1 MALSPLIF
9 GCSGPLLT
17 RYEAKFFS
25 KRQPFGF
32 ILFARNLESPSQI
45 KALCQNLRTSVGW
58 NAPIFI
64 DQEGGRV
71 ARLGSPHWFEFQA
84 ALIDAHHP
92 RSERLF
98 WLRGRL
104 IAHNLISAGVDVN
117 CAPLGDL
124 AREITHPAL
133 KSRCYGE
140 TVAQVVMNA
149 KAMHQ
154 GLRSG
159 GVSGVIKHLPG
170 HGLAQMD
177 SHVELPTIKN
187 DIKYLYNNDF
197 STFRDLNFIEMAMT
211 AHLVYSEIDP
221 TAPATQSK
229 IMIDT
234 VRKNIGFDNLLL
246 SDDISMD
253 ALSGSVADR
262 AIRALAA
269 GCDIVLHCNGRLS
282 EMTLLADACSILS
295 PASAVRVDRAINQR
309 PYPIS
314 VDIAGLKAEFDSIIN
329 KL

>member
-17 RYEAKFFS
+17 RVEAKFFS
-25 KRQPFGF
+25 RRQPFGF

-45 KALCQNLRTSVGW
+45 TELCKSLRTSVGW

-104 IAHNLISAGVDVN
+104 IAHNLISTGVDVN

-124 AREITHPAL
+124 AREITHPVL

-140 TVAQVVMNA
+140 TVAQVVKNA

-177 SHVELPTIKN
+177 SHIELPIVKN
-187 DIKYLYNNDF
+187 DIEALYKNDF
-197 STFRDLNFIEMAMT
+197 STFRDLNYIEMAMT

-229 IMIDT
+229 IMIDI
-234 VRKNIGFDNLLL
+234 VRNNIGFDNLLL

-269 GCDIVLHCNGRLS
+269 GCDIILHCNGRLS

-295 PASAVRVDRAINQR
+295 PASAVRVDRAVNQR
-309 PYPIS
+309 PDPIS

-329 KL
+329 K

>member
-17 RYEAKFFS
+17 RDEARFFS

-45 KALCQNLRTSVGW
+45 TALCQNLRTSVGW

-104 IAHNLISAGVDVN
+104 IAHNLISTGVDVN

-177 SHVELPTIKN
+177 SHVELPTI
-187 DIKYLYNNDF
+187 
-197 STFRDLNFIEMAMT
+197 FRDLNFIEMAMT

-229 IMIDT
+229 IMIDI

>member
-17 RYEAKFFS
+17 RDEAKFFDR
-25 KRQPFGF
+25 RQPFGF
-32 ILFARNLESPSQI
+32 ILFSRNLESPSQI
-45 KALCQNLRTSVGW
+45 TELCKNLRTSVGW

-71 ARLGSPHWFEFQA
+71 ARLGNPYWFEFQA

-124 AREITHPAL
+124 AREITHPVL

-177 SHVELPTIKN
+177 SHVELPIIKN
-187 DIKYLYNNDF
+187 DIITLNNDF

-211 AHLVYSEIDP
+211 AHLVYSKIDA

-229 IMIDT
+229 IMIDI
-234 VRKNIGFDNLLL
+234 VRNNIGFDNLLL

-262 AIRALAA
+262 AISALAA

-282 EMTLLADACSILS
+282 EMALLADTCSTLS
-295 PASAVRVDRAINQR
+295 SESAVRVDRAVNQR
-309 PYPIS
+309 PDPIS

-329 KL
+329 K

>member
-9 GCSGPLLT
+9 GCSGPLITLE
-17 RYEAKFFS
+17 EAKFFS
-25 KRQPFGF
+25 RSQPFGF
-32 ILFARNLESPSQI
+32 ILFARNLEYPSQI
-45 KALCQNLRTSVGW
+45 TELCKSLRTSVGW

-71 ARLGSPHWFEFQA
+71 SRLGSPHWFEFQA

-104 IAHNLISAGVDVN
+104 IAHNLISTGVDVN

-124 AREITHPAL
+124 AREITHPVL

-140 TVAQVVMNA
+140 TVSQVVMNA

-177 SHVELPTIKN
+177 SHVELPIVKN
-187 DIKYLYNNDF
+187 DIEALYKNDF
-197 STFRDLNFIEMAMT
+197 STFRDLNYIEMAMT

-229 IMIDT
+229 IMIDI
-234 VRKNIGFDNLLL
+234 VRNNIGFDNLLL

-262 AIRALAA
+262 AISALAA

-295 PASAVRVDRAINQR
+295 PASAVRVDRAVNQR

-329 KL
+329 K

>member
-1 MALSPLIF
+1 
-9 GCSGPLLT
+9 
-17 RYEAKFFS
+17 
-25 KRQPFGF
+25 
-32 ILFARNLESPSQI
+32 
-45 KALCQNLRTSVGW
+45 
-58 NAPIFI
+58 
-64 DQEGGRV
+64 
-71 ARLGSPHWFEFQA
+71 
-84 ALIDAHHP
+84 
-92 RSERLF
+92 
-98 WLRGRL
+98 L

-124 AREITHPAL
+124 ARKITHPIL

-140 TVAQVVMNA
+140 TVAQVVINA

-177 SHVELPTIKN
+177 SHVELPIVKN
-187 DIKYLYNNDF
+187 DIEALYKNDF
-197 STFRDLNFIEMAMT
+197 STFRDLNYIEMAMT

-229 IMIDT
+229 IMIDI
-234 VRKNIGFDNLLL
+234 VRNNIGFDNLLL

-262 AIRALAA
+262 AISALAA

-295 PASAVRVDRAINQR
+295 PASAVRVDRAVNQR
-309 PYPIS
+309 PDPIS

-329 KL
+329 K

>member
-1 MALSPLIF
+1 MVLSPLIF
-9 GCSGPLLT
+9 SCSGPLLT
-17 RYEAKFFS
+17 REEARFFS
-25 KRQPFGF
+25 RSQPFGF

-45 KALCQNLRTSVGW
+45 TALCKNLRTSVGW

-84 ALIDAHHP
+84 ALIDANHP

-124 AREITHPAL
+124 ARKITHPVL
-133 KSRCYGE
+133 RSRCYGE
-140 TVAQVVMNA
+140 TVTRVVMNA
-149 KAMHQ
+149 RAMHQ

-170 HGLAQMD
+170 HGLAQID
-177 SHVELPTIKN
+177 SHVELPIVKN
-187 DIKYLYNNDF
+187 DIKTLYKKDF
-197 STFRDLNFIEMAMT
+197 SIFKSLNYIEMAMT
-211 AHLVYSEIDP
+211 AHLVYSAIDP
-221 TAPATQSK
+221 KVPVTQSK
-229 IMIDT
+229 IMIDII
-234 VRKNIGFDNLLL
+234 RNKIRFDNLLL

-282 EMTLLADACSILS
+282 EMTLLADACSVVS
-295 PASAVRVDRAINQR
+295 AATAVRIDRAVNQR
-309 PYPIS
+309 PDSIS
-314 VDIAGLKAEFDSIIN
+314 VDIARLKAEFNSIID
-329 KL
+329 K

>member
-1 MALSPLIF
+1 MVLSPLIF
-9 GCSGPLLT
+9 SCSGPLLT
-17 RYEAKFFS
+17 LEEARFFS
-25 KRQPFGF
+25 RRQPFGF

-45 KALCQNLRTSVGW
+45 TALCKNLRTSVGW

-117 CAPLGDL
+117 CAPLGDI
-124 AREITHPAL
+124 AREITHPVL

-177 SHVELPTIKN
+177 SHVELPIVKN
-187 DIKYLYNNDF
+187 DIKTLYKKDF
-197 STFRDLNFIEMAMT
+197 SIFKNLNYIEMAMT
-211 AHLVYSEIDP
+211 AHLVYSAIDP
-221 TAPATQSK
+221 TAPVTQSK
-229 IMIDT
+229 IMIDII
-234 VRKNIGFDNLLL
+234 RNKIRFDNLLL

-282 EMTLLADACSILS
+282 EMTLLADACSVLS
-295 PASAVRVDRAINQR
+295 AETAVRIDRAINQR
-309 PYPIS
+309 PGSIS
-314 VDIAGLKAEFDSIIN
+314 VDIARLKAEFDTIID
-329 KL
+329 K

>member
-1 MALSPLIF
+1 MGLSPLIF
-9 GCSGPLLT
+9 GCSGPLITLE
-17 RYEAKFFS
+17 EAKLFS
-25 KRQPFGF
+25 RSQPFGF

-45 KALCQNLRTSVGW
+45 TELCKSLRTSVGW

-71 ARLGSPHWFEFQA
+71 ARLGSPHWYEFQA

-92 RSERLF
+92 CSERLF

-104 IAHNLISAGVDVN
+104 IAHNLISTGVDVN

-124 AREITHPAL
+124 AREITHPVL

-140 TVAQVVMNA
+140 TVAQVVINA

-177 SHVELPTIKN
+177 SHIELPIVKD
-187 DIKYLYNNDF
+187 DIKILNKKDF
-197 STFRDLNFIEMAMT
+197 STFRELNYIEMAMT

-229 IMIDT
+229 IMIDI
-234 VRKNIGFDNLLL
+234 VRNNIGFDNLLL

-262 AIRALAA
+262 AISALAA

-295 PASAVRVDRAINQR
+295 PASAVRVDRAVNQR
-309 PYPIS
+309 PDPIS

-329 KL
+329 K